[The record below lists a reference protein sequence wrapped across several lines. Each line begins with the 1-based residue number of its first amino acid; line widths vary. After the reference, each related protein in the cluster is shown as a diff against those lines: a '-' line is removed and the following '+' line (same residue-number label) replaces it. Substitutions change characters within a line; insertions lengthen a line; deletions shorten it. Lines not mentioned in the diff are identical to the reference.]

1 MAWIDVDYYFY
12 TDIFK
17 GTVIPEGTFDRK
29 IMESEAFINK
39 ITFGRIHKYDLRQDD
54 LKAVKFAICAAAEA
68 VYNSDKHRDVKSENN
83 DGYSVTYA
91 DNSESSRRLRMTE
104 AADLYLADTTLRN
117 RRVSY
122 DY

>member
-1 MAWIDVDYYFY
+1 MAWINVDYYFY
-12 TDIFK
+12 TDMFK
-17 GTVIPEGTFDRK
+17 GTVIPESTFDRK
-29 IMESEAFINK
+29 IIESEAFINK
-39 ITFGRIHKYDLRQDD
+39 ITFGRIHKCDLRPDD
-54 LKAVKFAICAAAEA
+54 LKAVKFAICAVAEA

-117 RRVSY
+117 RMVSY